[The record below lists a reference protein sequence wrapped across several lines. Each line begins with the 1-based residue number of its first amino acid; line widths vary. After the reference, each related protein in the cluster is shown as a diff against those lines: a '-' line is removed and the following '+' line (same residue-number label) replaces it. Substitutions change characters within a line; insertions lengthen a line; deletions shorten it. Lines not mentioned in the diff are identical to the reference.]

1 MNKGRSRSRA
11 GVYAAIAAIAGTVG
25 LGAVGAAGADGA
37 ANADVYAR
45 EAGGLCFS
53 IDPAGTCTPSTTGNV
68 AIAPGEAVTWHFDG
82 SAMLHNAASANAV
95 AADPDWEGYAGE
107 FLTTGSYSRQFTQPG
122 IYEYLCQAHPQMKG
136 TITVGDATPTP
147 TPPTPTPTPP
157 APTPTPTPTQPPSG
171 DGHVATPAPTA
182 GGDTVKPTVR
192 NVSLQIKGRA
202 VRVRFRLSERATV
215 TVRIKRR
222 SRVIKA
228 ASVQAAAGTRTV
240 TLRSKRLTK
249 GRYTVEIRARD
260 AYGNRSSLATKRLL
274 VRR

>member
-1 MNKGRSRSRA
+1 MSKGRSRSLT
-11 GVYAAIAAIAGTVG
+11 GVHAVIAAIAIAG
-25 LGAVGAAGADGA
+25 LGAMGAAGADEA
-37 ANADVYAR
+37 VDQTINADNGTA
-45 EAGGLCFS
+45 FT
-53 IDPAGTCTPSTTGNV
+53 PAQVNIQVNES
-68 AIAPGEAVTWHFDG
+68 VTWTFDNPTNP
-82 SAMLHNAASANAV
+82 HNVV
-95 AADPDWEGYAGE
+95 AKPDSPTPWSTGDGFPTVDHPDVGPIPFPNEGTYT
-107 FLTTGSYSRQFTQPG
+107 FF
-122 IYEYLCQAHPQMKG
+122 CQAHSGMQG
-136 TITVGDATPTP
+136 AVIVGAGGGTPTP
-147 TPPTPTPTPP
+147 APPTPTPT
-157 APTPTPTPTQPPSG
+157 APTPTPTQPSSG
-171 DGHVATPAPTA
+171 GGHVTTPAPTG

-192 NVSLQIKGRA
+192 NVSLRVKGRA
-202 VRVRFRLSERATV
+202 VRVRFQLSERATV